1 MFCFQCMISKRLRT
15 AYTVTDGRALCIRH
29 AIESSDMDDVDQDQT
44 FRVIYR
50 DMKKAGIDNP
60 Y

>member
-1 MFCFQCMISKRLRT
+1 MISKRLRT

-50 DMKKAGIDNP
+50 DMKKARIDNP